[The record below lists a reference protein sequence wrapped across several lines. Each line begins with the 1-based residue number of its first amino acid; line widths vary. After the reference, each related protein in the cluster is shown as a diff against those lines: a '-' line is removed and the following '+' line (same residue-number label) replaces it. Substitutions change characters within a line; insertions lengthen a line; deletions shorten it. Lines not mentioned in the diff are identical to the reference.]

1 MSDDDD
7 FPAADWVP
15 PAGAPSPPTGEPT
28 AAHDAAVVAALYRR
42 ATGGQV
48 WRETLDKVGE
58 VRVIREELLPDVA
71 AARKWLESRVPDAW
85 AEKRT
90 QEFRVIVARIDGA
103 EREGVS
109 AAIEHDPHVTIGR
122 D

>member
-1 MSDDDD
+1 MTDDDE

-15 PAGAPSPPTGEPT
+15 PAGAPSPPTGDPT

-48 WRETLDKVGE
+48 WREVLDKVGE

-71 AARKWLESRVPDAW
+71 AARKWLESRAPDAW
-85 AEKRT
+85 ADKRT
-90 QEFRVIVARIDGA
+90 QEFRVIVARIDGR
-103 EREGVS
+103 EQEGVS
-109 AAIEHDPHVTIGR
+109 AAIEGQAVEVLPR
-122 D
+122 